1 MSAAED
7 TVLLNPPPVRRG
19 LKKGQRHSGSF
30 GPGFDSRRKG
40 YLHDGKFFA
49 QMAQEHAPECMRLW
63 VAAMGD
69 EDAPWPVRIRAS
81 ELIVERAYGKS
92 ASVIDMQVTH
102 NRPLTALTDEEL
114 LRIITAE
121 PERPALTFDGEVADG
136 DVVEGDVTDQD
147 DQETPDLAVP
157 VAVPSE
163 NTEENP

>member
-7 TVLLNPPPVRRG
+7 TVHLDPPPVRRG

-30 GPGFDSRRKG
+30 MPGFDSRRKG
-40 YLHDGKFFA
+40 YYYDGKSFA
-49 QMAQEHAPECMRLW
+49 QMAQEHAPECMALW
-63 VAAMGD
+63 VRAMGD

-81 ELIVERAYGKS
+81 ELIVERAFGKA

-121 PERPALTFDGEVADG
+121 PARPALTWEGEV
-136 DVVEGDVTDQD
+136 EGGVTDQ
-147 DQETPDLAVP
+147 EGKNEADLAVP
-157 VAVPSE
+157 MTVPAGKA
-163 NTEENP
+163 EENA